1 MAKTITQRTLVGY
14 RDVTVNAHYF
24 DDLIN
29 YMENKPDKF
38 VQKITKANYWSKGG
52 GKMKFDAVVGNP
64 PYMIMDNGAQASAK
78 PIYNHFVDTGKKVSS
93 HYMSFII
100 PTRWYAGGKG
110 LDDFRDNM
118 LDDEH
123 LEKIYDFLTP
133 DFIFPNT
140 NIRGG
145 VCFFLWN
152 NNYNN
157 IDDLLRVITYER
169 NEVISDSRRPLKTEG
184 ADLFIRYNQA
194 ISIIEKVKKITSEMM
209 DKWISPR
216 RPFGIDSAFSKTN
229 DFSELEDKTHTI
241 QCIGKG
247 QKTGYINVSF
257 ISSHREWIDK
267 WKVFM
272 PYANNIGT
280 ELNDDNLNTFI
291 GKPGTVCTEAYIMVG
306 IDHIKDE
313 NTAQNISFISKN
325 KIFAFYAQF
334 SKIKPTRHSKNF
346 CICSSTGFF

>member
-1 MAKTITQRTLVGY
+1 
-14 RDVTVNAHYF
+14 
-24 DDLIN
+24 
-29 YMENKPDKF
+29 
-38 VQKITKANYWSKGG
+38 
-52 GKMKFDAVVGNP
+52 
-64 PYMIMDNGAQASAK
+64 
-78 PIYNHFVDTGKKVSS
+78 
-93 HYMSFII
+93 MSFII

-123 LEKIYDFLTP
+123 LEKIYDCLTP

-169 NEVISDSRRPLKTEG
+169 NEVISDTRRPLKTEG

-194 ISIIEKVKKITSEMM
+194 ISIIDKVKKINFEMM

-216 RPFGIDSAFSKTN
+216 RPFGVDSAFSKSG
-229 DFSELEDKTHTI
+229 DFKNNKDETHSI
-241 QCIGKG
+241 KCVGKG
-247 QKTGYINVSF
+247 QTFGYINISF

-272 PYANNIGT
+272 PRANNIGT
-280 ELNDDNLNTFI
+280 ELNDDNLNTFV
-291 GKPGTVCTEAYIMVG
+291 GTPGMICTEAYIGVG
-306 IDHIKDE
+306 IGLVDSE
-313 NTAQNISFISKN
+313 NTAKNLASYLKTKFSRFMHSLAKASQDATAKTFVFVPVQDFSKAWTDKELYQKYKLSDEEISFIE
-325 KIFAFYAQF
+325 
-334 SKIKPTRHSKNF
+334 SKIKPM
-346 CICSSTGFF
+346 G